1 MSKNKMLFS
10 QREEVQLNQ
19 DTKIILMKP
28 GQDLYLRIAP
38 KLGKFMQVLFGK
50 KDSEDGSTSWVDN
63 PKDYE
68 FINSII
74 KPVLLYCI
82 RNPND
87 YRKRLL
93 VEENPGQDQE
103 YYDDFNP
110 VFDVKLMESQG
121 LLENVDEKTPI
132 FTPQLNL
139 FFIILKKSGWI
150 QMGDETKT
158 VESFPEE
165 SSGDQEAPDSSSV

>member
-1 MSKNKMLFS
+1 MKTKMLFS
-10 QREEVQLNQ
+10 QREEIQLNQ

-28 GQDLYLRIAP
+28 GQDLYLRTAP

-50 KDSEDGSTSWVDN
+50 KGEDASWVEN

-68 FINSII
+68 FVNSII
-74 KPVLLYCI
+74 KPVLMYCI
-82 RNPND
+82 RHPDN
-87 YRKRLL
+87 YKRRLL
-93 VEENPGQDQE
+93 VEENPAADQE

-110 VFDVKLMESQG
+110 ALDVKLMESQG
-121 LLENVDEKTPI
+121 LLENVDDKTEI

-150 QMGDETKT
+150 AMGEEAETAET
-158 VESFPEE
+158 FPEE
-165 SSGDQEAPDSSSV
+165 SSGDKEAPDSSSV